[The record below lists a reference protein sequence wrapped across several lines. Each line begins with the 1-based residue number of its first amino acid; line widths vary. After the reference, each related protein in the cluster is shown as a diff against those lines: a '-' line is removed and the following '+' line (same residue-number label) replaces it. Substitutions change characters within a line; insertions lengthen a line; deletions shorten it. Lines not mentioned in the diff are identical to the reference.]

1 MIKCECE
8 DYDMFMCWDCT
19 QCTNCMS
26 EYYMVTDDVWAM
38 ATEDTY
44 SDIMLCIGCL
54 ENRIGD
60 QLTASDFSNVPL
72 NSINLILGSTR
83 LQNRLRKVSASAT
96 I

>member
-1 MIKCECE
+1 
-8 DYDMFMCWDCT
+8 
-19 QCTNCMS
+19 
-26 EYYMVTDDVWAM
+26 MVTDEVWAM

-60 QLTASDFSNVPL
+60 QLTASDFSNAPL

-83 LQNRLRKVSASAT
+83 LQNRLTNGSVTANF
-96 I
+96 